1 MKKIAIIGAGISG
14 LFIANLLKKKPN
26 YQITIYEK
34 NTSINLDEGYGVQL
48 SVNSIKLLNEIGF
61 EKLHNNEKF
70 TPEKINFYSN
80 KSLDKICELDI
91 TEFNSEDCKYT
102 TLKRSSLINFLK
114 TDLEGLIMTDYN
126 ISKIDQQ
133 DKKIKL
139 SFENAEVKECD
150 YLIISDGIFSK
161 SKSLMSKDE
170 AKPKYNNTLAIRGIL
185 NKSPENIDSKN
196 IALFLGSDFHH
207 VVYPVNAHETLI
219 WASKSEKSKYTFNYQ
234 SLKCLNDDLQMRSNW
249 DLPICNGTER
259 LKKNGK
265 KIHSTQKPEA
275 LLHRILLAT
284 SNKNDLVLDPF
295 LGSGTTPTVAKKL
308 GRNYYGIEKEKAYF
322 KAAEQRLRKAKP
334 IEDDYLDT
342 LKNGRSKPRIPFGSL
357 VELGIIKPGTTIFD
371 NKKKISA
378 KIMADGSIKH
388 AQTEGSI
395 HKVAATILGAES
407 CNGWTYWHYNLDGA
421 VVPID
426 HLRQK
431 LISKN

>member
-14 LFIANLLKKKPN
+14 LFITNLFKKNPN

-34 NTSINLDEGYGVQL
+34 NTSIDLDEGYGVQL

-114 TDLEGLIMTDYN
+114 TDLEGLIRTGYN
-126 ISKIDQQ
+126 ISKIDSR

-150 YLIISDGIFSK
+150 YLIISDGVFSK

-185 NKSPENIDSKN
+185 NKSPENIDIKN

-207 VVYPVNAHETLI
+207 VIYPVNPNGDLNFIAIMKYQLSIEEQKNYSLFSDNSFI
-219 WASKSEKSKYTFNYQ
+219 KKVLKKFPSRNKSF
-234 SLKCLNDDLQMRSNW
+234 LDDLKELKIFPVFVSENFYKLQNNNIHFIGDAFFAFPPSFAQGASQSIECAYDLFKSIENSTESNFF
-249 DLPICNGTER
+249 
-259 LKKNGK
+259 KN
-265 KIHSTQKPEA
+265 
-275 LLHRILLAT
+275 RV
-284 SNKNDLVLDPF
+284 NKTKMVN
-295 LGSGTTPTVAKKL
+295 
-308 GRNYYGIEKEKAYF
+308 I
-322 KAAEQRLRKAKP
+322 
-334 IEDDYLDT
+334 
-342 LKNGRSKPRIPFGSL
+342 RSKFNQFAFHLSNPL
-357 VELGIIKPGTTIFD
+357 TIFFRNIFLKRLVK
-371 NKKKISA
+371 NKKFLESYL
-378 KIMADGSIKH
+378 G
-388 AQTEGSI
+388 
-395 HKVAATILGAES
+395 KVYR
-407 CNGWTYWHYNLDGA
+407 N
-421 VVPID
+421 
-426 HLRQK
+426 
-431 LISKN
+431 

>member
-14 LFIANLLKKKPN
+14 LFITNLFKKNPD

-61 EKLHNNEKF
+61 EKIHNNEKF

-114 TDLEGLIMTDYN
+114 SDLEGLIRTGYN
-126 ISKIDQQ
+126 ISKIDQK

-150 YLIISDGIFSK
+150 YLIISDGVFSK

-185 NKSPENIDSKN
+185 NKSPKNIDIKN

-207 VVYPVNAHETLI
+207 VIYPVNPNGDLNFIAIMKYQLSIEEQKNYSLFSDNSFI
-219 WASKSEKSKYTFNYQ
+219 KKVLEKFPSKNKSY
-234 SLKCLNDDLQMRSNW
+234 LDDLKELKIFPVFVSENFYKLQNNNIHFIGDAFFAFPPSFAQGASQSIEGAYDLFKSIENSTESNFFKNRVNKTKMVNIRSKFNQFAFH
-249 DLPICNGTER
+249 LSNPLTIFFRN
-259 LKKNGK
+259 
-265 KIHSTQKPEA
+265 
-275 LLHRILLAT
+275 ILLKRLVK
-284 SNKNDLVLDPF
+284 NKRF
-295 LGSGTTPTVAKKL
+295 LESYL
-308 GRNYYGIEKEKAYF
+308 GKVYRN
-322 KAAEQRLRKAKP
+322 
-334 IEDDYLDT
+334 
-342 LKNGRSKPRIPFGSL
+342 
-357 VELGIIKPGTTIFD
+357 
-371 NKKKISA
+371 
-378 KIMADGSIKH
+378 
-388 AQTEGSI
+388 
-395 HKVAATILGAES
+395 
-407 CNGWTYWHYNLDGA
+407 
-421 VVPID
+421 
-426 HLRQK
+426 
-431 LISKN
+431 